1 MALLPV
7 VRSLDSDGAV
17 ENQRGD
23 QVCTRL
29 VNMPIYFCSRHCSTD
44 VLMALLPVV
53 LSLHGFGRRGG
64 EPAWRSS
71 LY

>member
-17 ENQRGD
+17 ESQRED
-23 QVCTRL
+23 QVCTRW
-29 VNMPIYFCSRHCSTD
+29 VNTPIYSCSRHCSTD

-53 LSLHGFGRRGG
+53 LSLDSDGGLENQHGDQVCTR
-64 EPAWRSS
+64 
-71 LY
+71 